1 MTFAE
6 LLEAFDAIVLTLDLK
21 ARMKKFVKSAQKKE
35 ISIKPA
41 DIRKNS
47 QMIICVRECDF
58 KLHN

>member
-21 ARMKKFVKSAQKKE
+21 ARMKKFVKSARKKK
-35 ISIKPA
+35 IFIKPA
-41 DIRKNS
+41 GIRKNS
-47 QMIICVRECDF
+47 QIIICVRKCDF